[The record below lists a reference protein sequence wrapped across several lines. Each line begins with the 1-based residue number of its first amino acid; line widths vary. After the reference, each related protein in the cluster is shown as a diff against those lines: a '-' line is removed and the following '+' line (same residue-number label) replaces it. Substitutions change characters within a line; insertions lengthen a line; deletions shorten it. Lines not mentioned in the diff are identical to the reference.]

1 MLVKSVGL
9 GPSKSQGTAADPKK
23 KKERLFMCRF
33 LEKEAAIGSLFK
45 GRLRERKK
53 GRRFILA
60 EKTERASEA
69 IQQAFTQK
77 ETVNDRSFQL
87 VRSASGNQNISP
99 HLFLS

>member
-1 MLVKSVGL
+1 M
-9 GPSKSQGTAADPKK
+9 PKT

-60 EKTERASEA
+60 EKTERAK
-69 IQQAFTQK
+69 QFNK
-77 ETVNDRSFQL
+77 L
-87 VRSASGNQNISP
+87 SP
-99 HLFLS
+99 RKKQ

>member
-9 GPSKSQGTAADPKK
+9 GPSKSQGTAAYQKK
-23 KKERLFMCRF
+23 KKERLFMCKF

-60 EKTERASEA
+60 EKTERAK
-69 IQQAFTQK
+69 QFNK
-77 ETVNDRSFQL
+77 L
-87 VRSASGNQNISP
+87 SP
-99 HLFLS
+99 RKKQ

>member
-9 GPSKSQGTAADPKK
+9 GPSKSQGTAAYK

-60 EKTERASEA
+60 E
-69 IQQAFTQK
+69 
-77 ETVNDRSFQL
+77 
-87 VRSASGNQNISP
+87 
-99 HLFLS
+99 